1 MALTKV
7 RSAGFTAGAVLQIV
21 QVHKVDSFSSTA
33 SSATDI
39 TGLTVSI
46 TPQSTSNKVFVTLSM
61 YISYQDSLMVRL
73 LRDSTEIGSGT
84 SGSAHNG
91 FAFIRQSESGFIEH
105 AGIQYL
111 DSPSS
116 TSSLTYKIQGW
127 EVGGQSSPDDVWT
140 VNRRVSS
147 AHYGAS
153 SQLTV
158 MEIAG

>member
-1 MALTKV
+1 MGVMNKNADLFVQSLINLTLKTDLPRLMGAKDIGKMTFGFALV
-7 RSAGFTAGAVLQIV
+7 
-21 QVHKVDSFSSTA
+21 
-33 SSATDI
+33 
-39 TGLTVSI
+39 TG
-46 TPQSTSNKVFVTLSM
+46 
-61 YISYQDSLMVRL
+61 
-73 LRDSTEIGSGT
+73 IGSGT

-127 EVGGQSSPDDVWT
+127 QVGGQSSPDDVWT